1 MEIER
6 IARLARSHRDEAI
19 GLRHHFHSH
28 PELAWQE
35 IKTTEKIAGL
45 LKEFGYGNIRKG
57 FKDTASGVTA
67 DLNFQREGP
76 CVALRAD
83 MDALSIREDNDLPYR
98 SENEGVMHACGHDA
112 HMAILLTA
120 AKILA
125 EIKDELPGRIRVI
138 FQPAE
143 EYGIES
149 GADHMTREGVLDG
162 VDTIAG
168 LHIWSPLETGKV
180 LYRYGPA
187 MASCD
192 KWEVKITGLGGHG
205 AMPQTAIDPTMAAA
219 TFATTLQ
226 TVVSREID
234 PQDIAVVSIGSLQS
248 GGTFNVI
255 PETAEIT
262 GNFRAFRPETRAA
275 LGGMTKRIADGVC
288 SALRCT
294 AETVVTPFVSPVIND
309 EAATTLLKETAEAL
323 LGPENVSET
332 PPIMVSEDFSFYQ
345 EKIPGTF
352 FFVGC
357 GDPEKGTDTSHHHPK
372 FNVDDDALEI
382 GIQLMTSFVWKYLST
397 RQQ

>member
-1 MEIER
+1 MDLKRFAE
-6 IARLARSHRDEAI
+6 LARAHREDAI
-19 GLRHHFHSH
+19 ALRHYFHAH
-28 PELAWQE
+28 PELSWQE
-35 IKTTEKIAGL
+35 VGTTEKIAAL
-45 LKEFGYGNIRKG
+45 LKEYGYENIRIG
-57 FKDTASGVTA
+57 FKDTATGVCA
-67 DLNFQREGP
+67 DLNSGNEGP

-83 MDALSIREDNDLPYR
+83 MDALPITEDSDLPYR
-98 SENEGVMHACGHDA
+98 SKNDGIMHACGHDS
-112 HMAILLTA
+112 HMAMLLTA

-125 EIKDELPGRIRVI
+125 DVRNELPGKIRVI

-149 GADHMTREGVLDG
+149 GADYMTREGVLDG

-168 LHIWSPLETGKV
+168 LHIWSPLETGKI
-180 LYRYGPA
+180 LYRYGPT

-192 KWEVKITGLGGHG
+192 KWIVRITGLGGHG

-248 GGTFNVI
+248 GAAFNVI

-262 GNFRAFRPETRAA
+262 GNFRAFRPETRKA
-275 LGGMTKRIADGVC
+275 LAEKAERIANGVC

-294 AETVVTPFVSPVIND
+294 AETTLIPFVSPVIN
-309 EAATTLLKETAEAL
+309 EEKTTTLLKETAEEL
-323 LGPENVSET
+323 LGAENVLES

-357 GDPEKGTDTSHHHPK
+357 GNPKKGTNASHHHPK

-382 GIQLMTSFVWKYLST
+382 GIQMMTGFAWKYLST
-397 RQQ
+397 HK